1 MPVEKTDINQFLSL
15 AKLHPVMDVRSPG
28 EYLHAHIPG
37 AYSLPLFTDEERAII
52 GTAYKQRSREE
63 AVNLGL
69 GFFGPNMKPLAD
81 KAKTLA
87 EEFYQKN
94 PNANDNIILV
104 HCWRGGMR
112 SGAVAWLLDLYGYK
126 VYVLS
131 GGYKNYRKW
140 VLDSFSAS
148 APYTIIGG
156 NTGSGKTELLQAL
169 KEKGEAVVDLEGLAI
184 HKGSAFGA
192 IGLPKQ
198 PGQEMFENLLA
209 MSLKEEREKLAQGK
223 KTIFLEDESQ
233 RIGLVNIPGA
243 LWDNMRKTQLFF
255 LDIPFEKRLDHIIEG
270 YGSLNKEEL
279 LGAIDRIKEKLGGQ
293 NAKLAKELLEEGKTK
308 ECFEILLSYYDKL
321 YLKSLN
327 KRENLKNICT
337 TIICENVGGAN
348 IKAVLS
354 QL

>member
-37 AYSLPLFTDEERAII
+37 AYSLPLFTDEERAVI

-81 KAKTLA
+81 KAKAVA
-87 EEFYQKN
+87 EEFYQKK
-94 PNANDNIILV
+94 PNTNDNIILV

-148 APYTIIGG
+148 TPYTIIGG

-337 TIICENVGGAN
+337 TIVCENVGSAN
-348 IKAVLS
+348 VNAVLS